1 MNANKYVIILS
12 GKSRNLLE
20 LWYRTKYKEMF
31 NVPENI
37 RLFTVE
43 YINKMRYL
51 LNSKKS
57 KTYFVINN
65 CLIIAHVSVSG
76 IFQYGL

>member
-20 LWYRTKYKEMF
+20 LWYRTKHKEMF
-31 NVPENI
+31 YVPENI

-51 LNSKKS
+51 LNS